1 MEIFRT
7 IAEMFCLIFMGLIM
21 GMLVGQKMEEKNSV
35 KRNDVSYKHAK
46 EVLNYAID
54 SNRQWRNSFE
64 GMNSEWLEKYTSLH
78 NEYTEMREHCA
89 KNCGG
94 CPKIGA
100 DKNE

>member
-7 IAEMFCLIFMGLIM
+7 IVETLSLISLGIVFGILI
-21 GMLVGQKMEEKNSV
+21 GQKVEEKHLG
-35 KRNDVSYKHAK
+35 KRVDWSHEHAK
-46 EVLNYAID
+46 EVLNYAVD
-54 SNRQWRNSFE
+54 SNKQWQITFE
-64 GMNSEWLEKYTSLH
+64 NMNSEWLEKYTSLH

-94 CPKIGA
+94 RPKIGA